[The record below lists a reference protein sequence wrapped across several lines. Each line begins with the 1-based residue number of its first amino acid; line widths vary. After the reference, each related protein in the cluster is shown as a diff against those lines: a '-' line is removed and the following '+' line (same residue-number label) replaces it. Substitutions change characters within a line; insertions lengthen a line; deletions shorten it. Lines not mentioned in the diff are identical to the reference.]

1 MIEPAAL
8 AQRLYRDSLF
18 KDWKK
23 QHSSSYLSHLFCR
36 IDAKSLPKTPWEL
49 GFYDAKTERITV
61 FIPLEKDDFQ
71 IKPEDQVF
79 KKEKEPVEELVLKAN
94 LLSIEEAI
102 KISQSELPNY
112 FPAETHGEG
121 FLILQNLNQ
130 KTIWN
135 FSFITKSLKFIN
147 LKIEAYTGKV
157 LSSEDIKL
165 VQGWGRKTCLSGA
178 PEFEIIPIGFY
189 TQRNLS
195 DTYASSKEGNQSF

>member
-1 MIEPAAL
+1 MIEPAVV
-8 AQRLYRDSLF
+8 AQNLYRDALF

-23 QHSSSYLSHLFCR
+23 NHSSSYLSHLFCQ
-36 IDAKSLPKTPWEL
+36 IDAKSQPKTPWEL

-102 KISQSELPNY
+102 KISQSELPGY
-112 FPAETHGEG
+112 FPAETPGEG

-165 VQGWGRKTCLSGA
+165 VQG
-178 PEFEIIPIGFY
+178 
-189 TQRNLS
+189 
-195 DTYASSKEGNQSF
+195 